1 VISKEL
7 RADLIEAIKKTA
19 EQYDQPE
26 YTTIPADPK
35 RPPYTIMVQP
45 FRMLFSRTE
54 GEKGLCRT
62 LSISWIPAKSF
73 TDDDLPEWKALV
85 EEAVGHPIG
94 ACGFAF
100 IDQKR
105 IYCYW

>member
-1 VISKEL
+1 MISEEL
-7 RADLIEAIKKTA
+7 RADLKKAIKEAADK
-19 EQYDQPE
+19 YDTPE

-35 RPPYTIMVQP
+35 RPPYEIVVQP
-45 FRMLFSRTE
+45 IRMLFSRTE

-62 LSISWIPAKSF
+62 LSISRMPARPF
-73 TDDDLPEWKALV
+73 TDYDLPEWKALV

-100 IDQKR
+100 VDQKR